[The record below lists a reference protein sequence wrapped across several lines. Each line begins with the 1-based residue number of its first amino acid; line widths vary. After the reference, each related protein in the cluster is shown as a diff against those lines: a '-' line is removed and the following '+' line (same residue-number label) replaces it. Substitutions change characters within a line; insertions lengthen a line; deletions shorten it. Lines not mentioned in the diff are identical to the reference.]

1 MKATRFNRIFPLCFL
16 CALLFNFCASAQ
28 PVISTTAYTRGLLIQ
43 ATAAA
48 CRAYLG
54 ITNGQS
60 YSIIVDTNGFG
71 VNFDT
76 TVFFMQGST
85 NLTVQG
91 APATAGFLP
100 LTNVILNA
108 NTRTPVIALGNA
120 GGTLTVDPSLSD
132 EFSLTLT
139 NDLTLG
145 FTLSSWSDGHNVRLR
160 VANTGSFSVTF
171 TNVAYWYP
179 HGNSSQ
185 ITNDWGA
192 GIHNSF
198 AFWKD
203 AGSIYASDKEGIG
216 TATGGSGTTVNPT
229 IGRVPYKSAATTFG
243 DSPWHVIAGDT
254 NTLGFNSTNFFVRND
269 PSKSNTALGDQALAG
284 VTSGQLNTA
293 LGVGALGTVATGN
306 SSTAIG
312 YHALTS
318 STAGTATAVGAFA
331 LAANTSGAPNTA
343 AGYQALFSNT
353 TGGANTAMGYG
364 ALLSNVSG
372 AQNTAVGNSAL
383 RNSTANSNTG
393 MGSGAGGALTSGGN
407 NTALGD
413 GALQQTTTGDHNT
426 TVGNQS
432 GYGLQAA
439 SANNTLIG
447 ALIQNQDATNTDNTI
462 VGAYAGGALKGNK
475 NTIMGSLSAQNTNNQ
490 NVVTIGYAAGLSENA
505 TNQIAIGYQTAGH
518 GNNTAT
524 IGDANVTALY
534 LGNTLLGSAN
544 QTPAA
549 SVYFGGQYSF
559 SGGSGGIQPTNIRSG
574 NLAAGSTDL
583 YTVPASQRLMVAFC
597 SVGSTN
603 TTSTTTFLQ
612 LKTNGVYYRYSANHN
627 VSVALVQVT
636 VDTLND
642 PFLFE
647 PGETIALSNS
657 LAGVNVVIS
666 GFLISTNSNCYSPRI
681 LSLGAGNNTLYTC
694 PAGKCAVAMPL
705 PLSAVGVNPVY
716 INDSGGTRTLF
727 FYVVPSGS
735 TPLLSNAQYVGATVT
750 DKNRLALNGNV
761 LFPGDSLV
769 FSSDAT
775 TATQWARCTVA
786 EIPFP

>member
-1 MKATRFNRIFPLCFL
+1 MPIRS
-16 CALLFNFCASAQ
+16 ALRALALALALWFAPSARAQ
-28 PVISTTAYTRGLLIQ
+28 PVIQTTAYTRGLLIQ

-54 ITNGQS
+54 ITNGTS

-76 TVFFMQGST
+76 SVFFMQGST
-85 NLTVQG
+85 NLTLQG

-100 LTNVILNA
+100 LTNVLLNGA
-108 NTRTPVIALGNA
+108 TTVRRVALGNA
-120 GGTLTVDPSLSD
+120 GGTLTVDPSLAD

-145 FTLSSWSDGHNVRLR
+145 FTLSTWGDGHNVRLR
-160 VANTGSFSVTF
+160 AANTGNFTLTF

-179 HGNSSQ
+179 NGNSTQ

-203 AGSIYASDKEGIG
+203 AGDIYASDKEGVS
-216 TATGGSGTTVNPT
+216 GGSGTTINPT
-229 IGRVPYKSAATTFG
+229 DGFIPYRISATVFG
-243 DSPWHVIAGDT
+243 DSWLRRIGTNGLTYPDGVSAFAIGSDTNVFLRYDDAFFNLSLGRHALQLIDQNFSGNNVAFGENAGRSATQAANLVAVGHASAYSLTTGSDDTAVGQNALHTAITASANSAIGSAALYRTTGERNTGLGYVAGYTNTTGNDTVFVGYNANPLAATDT
-254 NTLGFNSTNFFVRND
+254 NTIV
-269 PSKSNTALGDQALAG
+269 
-284 VTSGQLNTA
+284 
-293 LGVGALGTVATGN
+293 VGAA
-306 SSTAIG
+306 AIG
-312 YHALTS
+312 
-318 STAGTATAVGAFA
+318 
-331 LAANTSGAPNTA
+331 
-343 AGYQALFSNT
+343 
-353 TGGANTAMGYG
+353 
-364 ALLSNVSG
+364 
-372 AQNTAVGNSAL
+372 
-383 RNSTANSNTG
+383 
-393 MGSGAGGALTSGGN
+393 
-407 NTALGD
+407 
-413 GALQQTTTGDHNT
+413 
-426 TVGNQS
+426 
-432 GYGLQAA
+432 
-439 SANNTLIG
+439 
-447 ALIQNQDATNTDNTI
+447 
-462 VGAYAGGALKGNK
+462 
-475 NTIMGSLSAQNTNNQ
+475 
-490 NVVTIGYAAGLSENA
+490 
-505 TNQIAIGYQTAGH
+505 H
-518 GNNTAT
+518 GKNTAT

-574 NLAAGSTDL
+574 NLAAGTTDL
-583 YTVPASQRLMVAFC
+583 YTVPAGQRLMVTLCTTA
-597 SVGSTN
+597 STN
-603 TTSTTTFLQ
+603 ATSTATFLQ

-627 VSVALVQVT
+627 VSVSLVQVT
-636 VDTLND
+636 VGALND

-647 PGETIALSNS
+647 PGETVALSNS

-681 LSLGAGNNTLYTC
+681 FALGAGNNTLYTC

-705 PLSAVGVNPVY
+705 PLSGVGVNSVY
-716 INDSGGTRTLF
+716 INDSGGSRTLF
-727 FYVVPSGS
+727 YYVVPSGS

-750 DKNRLALNGNV
+750 DKNRLALNGNI

-775 TATQWARCTVA
+775 TAVQWARCTVA